1 MAGLTLKHVKK
12 VYDNQVVAVEDF
24 CIDIADKEFI
34 VLVGPSGCGKS
45 TALRMIAGLEEIT
58 EGELYIDGN
67 YMNDVE
73 PKDRDISMVF
83 QNYALFPHMTVYDNI
98 AFGLK
103 RRKVPKNEIEVKVH
117 EAAEIL
123 QISELLQRKP
133 KALSGGQRQR
143 VAIGR
148 AIVRQP
154 KVYLMDE
161 PLSNLDAK
169 LRNQMRAELKKLH
182 KRMDT
187 TFIYVTHDQT
197 EAMTLG
203 DRIVVM
209 KKGHIQQIGSPH
221 QVFDHPRNLFVAS
234 FIGTPQMNF
243 IDVTLEL
250 ENGVPCAHVF
260 DACIPLELPM
270 DIRLEPGER
279 RSAVL
284 GIRPE
289 YIELDDEHGIPVLV
303 TMQELM
309 GSTVQLHL
317 ELGETELIAVV
328 PASYADTLP
337 TVSADGILPH
347 VRILLPSHRIQMF
360 DPESKLNYEV
370 IYGENHEQTVELPE
384 ESEQLDE

>member
-1 MAGLTLKHVKK
+1 MAGLTLKHIKK
-12 VYDNQVVAVEDF
+12 IYDNQVVAVEDF
-24 CIDIADKEFI
+24 TMDIADKEFI

-58 EGELYIDGN
+58 AGELYIDGKF
-67 YMNDVE
+67 MNDVE

-103 RRKVPKNEIEVKVH
+103 RRKVPKNEIDRKVH
-117 EAAEIL
+117 EVAEIL

-169 LRNQMRAELKKLH
+169 LRGQMRSELKKLH
-182 KRMDT
+182 QKMDT

-203 DRIVVM
+203 NRIVVM
-209 KKGHIQQIGSPH
+209 KKGHIQQIGTPH
-221 QVFDHPRNLFVAS
+221 EVFDHPRNLFVAS
-234 FIGTPQMNF
+234 FIGSPQMNF
-243 IDVTLEL
+243 IDVELLWIDGQLCARVLE
-250 ENGVPCAHVF
+250 ET
-260 DACIPLELPM
+260 IPLNLPY
-270 DIRLEPGER
+270 DIRLQPGETR
-279 RSAVL
+279 QAVL

-289 YIELDDEHGIPVLV
+289 YIEIGDDKDVPVLV
-303 TMQELM
+303 NMQELM

-317 ELGETELIAVV
+317 TLGETDIVAMVPVSFAESLPEPSSSGVMPYVRISL
-328 PASYADTLP
+328 PASK
-337 TVSADGILPH
+337 
-347 VRILLPSHRIQMF
+347 IQLF

-370 IYGENHEQTVELPE
+370 LYGEDAAESAADEPE
-384 ESEQLDE
+384 ES

>member
-1 MAGLTLKHVKK
+1 MAGLTLKHIKK
-12 VYDNQVVAVEDF
+12 IYDNQVVAVEDF
-24 CIDIADKEFI
+24 CMDIADKEFI
-34 VLVGPSGCGKS
+34 VLVGPAGCGKS
-45 TALRMIAGLEEIT
+45 TVLRMIAGLEEIT
-58 EGELYIDGN
+58 EGELYIDGQ

-103 RRKVPKNEIEVKVH
+103 RRKVPKNEIDKKVR

-169 LRNQMRAELKKLH
+169 LRNQMRSELKKLH
-182 KRMDT
+182 KQMNT

-209 KKGHIQQIGSPH
+209 KKGHIQQIGTPH
-221 QVFDHPRNLFVAS
+221 EVFDHPRNLFVAS

-243 IDVTLEL
+243 IDVMLVL
-250 ENGVPCAHVF
+250 ENGMPTARIGAWH
-260 DACIPLELPM
+260 IPLELPM
-270 DIRLEPGER
+270 DIRLTEGEER
-279 RSAVL
+279 PAVL

-289 YIELDDEHGIPVLV
+289 YVEIDEPDGIPAPV

-317 ELGETELIAVV
+317 ALGGAELIAMV
-328 PASYADTLP
+328 PVAFADTLP
-337 TVSADGILPH
+337 HQEEFDEPVSVRVTLPGNH
-347 VRILLPSHRIQMF
+347 IQLF

-370 IYGENHEQTVELPE
+370 IYGDEPDTLPNVID
-384 ESEQLDE
+384 DE

>member
-1 MAGLTLKHVKK
+1 MAGLSLKHIKK
-12 VYDNQVVAVEDF
+12 VYDNQVLAVADF
-24 CIDIADKEFI
+24 SIDIEDKEFI

-58 EGELYIDGN
+58 EGELYIDGQ

-103 RRKVPKNEIEVKVH
+103 RRKVPKNEIDQKVQEV
-117 EAAEIL
+117 ADIL
-123 QISELLQRKP
+123 QISELLKRKP

-148 AIVRQP
+148 AIVRNP

-182 KRMDT
+182 KRMNT

-209 KKGHIQQIGSPH
+209 KRGYIQQIGTPH
-221 QVFDHPRNLFVAS
+221 EVFDHPRNLFVAS

-243 IDVTLEL
+243 IDVVLEL
-250 ENGVPCAHVF
+250 RDGRPCAKVL
-260 DACIPLELPM
+260 DVVIPLELPM
-270 DIRLEPGER
+270 DIQLTPGEQR
-279 RSAVL
+279 NAVL

-289 YIELDDEHGIPVLV
+289 YVELGEGGISARIV
-303 TMQELM
+303 MQELL

-317 ELGETELIAVV
+317 ELGDAELIAVV
-328 PASYADTLP
+328 PVSYADALP
-337 TVSADGILPH
+337 REGTVNLRLPADK
-347 VRILLPSHRIQMF
+347 IQLF
-360 DPESKLNYEV
+360 DPDSKLNYEV
-370 IYGENHEQTVELPE
+370 IYGEEEDLLGQVQEPE
-384 ESEQLDE
+384 DLSEM

>member
-1 MAGLTLKHVKK
+1 MAGLTLKHIKK
-12 VYDNQVVAVEDF
+12 IYDNQVVAVEDF
-24 CIDIADKEFI
+24 TMDIADKEFI

-58 EGELYIDGN
+58 AGELYIDGKF
-67 YMNDVE
+67 MNDVE

-103 RRKVPKNEIEVKVH
+103 RRKVPKNEIDRKVH
-117 EAAEIL
+117 EVAEVL

-169 LRNQMRAELKKLH
+169 LRGQMRSELKKLH
-182 KRMDT
+182 QKMDT

-203 DRIVVM
+203 NRIVVM
-209 KKGHIQQIGSPH
+209 KKGHIQQIGTPH
-221 QVFDHPRNLFVAS
+221 EVFDPRNLFVAS
-234 FIGTPQMNF
+234 FIGSPQMNF
-243 IDVTLEL
+243 IDVELLWIDGQLCARVLE
-250 ENGVPCAHVF
+250 ET
-260 DACIPLELPM
+260 IPLNLPY
-270 DIRLEPGER
+270 DIRLQPGETR
-279 RSAVL
+279 QAVL

-289 YIELDDEHGIPVLV
+289 YIEIGDDKDVPVLV
-303 TMQELM
+303 SMQELM

-317 ELGETELIAVV
+317 TLGETDIVAMVPVSFAESLPEPSSSGVMPYVRISL
-328 PASYADTLP
+328 PASK
-337 TVSADGILPH
+337 
-347 VRILLPSHRIQMF
+347 IQLF

-370 IYGENHEQTVELPE
+370 LYGEDAGESAANEPE
-384 ESEQLDE
+384 ES

>member
-1 MAGLTLKHVKK
+1 M
-12 VYDNQVVAVEDF
+12 
-24 CIDIADKEFI
+24 DIADKEFI

-45 TALRMIAGLEEIT
+45 TVLRMIAGLEEIT
-58 EGELYIDGN
+58 EGELYIDGQ

-103 RRKVPKNEIEVKVH
+103 RRKVPKNEIDKKVR

-169 LRNQMRAELKKLH
+169 LRNQMRSELKKLH
-182 KRMDT
+182 KQMNT

-209 KKGHIQQIGSPH
+209 KKGHIQQIGTPH
-221 QVFDHPRNLFVAS
+221 EVFDHPRNLFVAS

-243 IDVTLEL
+243 IDVMLVL
-250 ENGVPCAHVF
+250 ENGMPTARIGAWH
-260 DACIPLELPM
+260 IPLELPM
-270 DIRLEPGER
+270 DIRLTEGEER
-279 RSAVL
+279 PAVL

-289 YIELDDEHGIPVLV
+289 YVEIDEPDGIPAPV

-317 ELGETELIAVV
+317 ALGGAELIAMV
-328 PASYADTLP
+328 PVAFADTLP
-337 TVSADGILPH
+337 DQEEFDEPVSVRVTLPGNH
-347 VRILLPSHRIQMF
+347 IQLF

-370 IYGENHEQTVELPE
+370 IYGEEPDTLPNVID
-384 ESEQLDE
+384 DE

>member
-1 MAGLTLKHVKK
+1 MAGLTLKNVKK
-12 VYDNQVVAVEDF
+12 VYDNQVLAVADF
-24 CIDIADKEFI
+24 SIDIADKEFI

-58 EGELYIDGN
+58 GGELYIDGEL
-67 YMNDVE
+67 MNNVE

-103 RRKVPKNEIEVKVH
+103 RRKVPKNEIDVKVQ
-117 EAAEIL
+117 EVAEIL

-148 AIVRQP
+148 AIVRNP

-182 KRMDT
+182 KRMNT

-209 KKGHIQQIGSPH
+209 KKGYIQQIGTPH
-221 QVFDHPRNLFVAS
+221 QVFDHPRNLFVAG

-243 IDVTLEL
+243 IDVVLEQR
-250 ENGVPCAHVF
+250 NGAVWANVMG
-260 DACIPLELPM
+260 AEMPLELPM
-270 DIRLEPGER
+270 DIRLSPGER
-279 RSAVL
+279 RKAVL

-289 YIELDDEHGIPVLV
+289 YVETDVSSGLTTRII
-303 TMQELM
+303 MQELM

-328 PASYADTLP
+328 PAAYAESLP
-337 TVSADGILPH
+337 ASGKLNVAFPADK
-347 VRILLPSHRIQMF
+347 IQLF
-360 DPESKLNYEV
+360 DPKSKLNYEV
-370 IYGENHEQTVELPE
+370 LYSAEGDPLAHLQEPV
-384 ESEQLDE
+384 DEDEA

>member
-1 MAGLTLKHVKK
+1 MAGLTLKHIKK
-12 VYDNQVVAVEDF
+12 IYDNQVVAVEDF
-24 CIDIADKEFI
+24 CMDIADKEFI

-45 TALRMIAGLEEIT
+45 TVLRMIAGLEEIT
-58 EGELYIDGN
+58 EGELYIDGQ

-73 PKDRDISMVF
+73 PKARDISMVF

-103 RRKVPKNEIEVKVH
+103 RRKVPKNEIDKKVR

-169 LRNQMRAELKKLH
+169 LRNQMRSELKKLH
-182 KRMDT
+182 KQMNT

-209 KKGHIQQIGSPH
+209 KKGHIQQIGTPH
-221 QVFDHPRNLFVAS
+221 EVFDHPRNLFVAS

-243 IDVTLEL
+243 IDVMLVL
-250 ENGVPCAHVF
+250 ENGMPTARIGAWH
-260 DACIPLELPM
+260 IPLELPM
-270 DIRLEPGER
+270 DIRLTEGEER
-279 RSAVL
+279 PAVL

-289 YIELDDEHGIPVLV
+289 YVEIDEPDGIPAPV

-317 ELGETELIAVV
+317 ALGGAELIAMV
-328 PASYADTLP
+328 PVAFADTLP
-337 TVSADGILPH
+337 DQEEFDEPVSVRVTLPGNH
-347 VRILLPSHRIQMF
+347 IQLF

-370 IYGENHEQTVELPE
+370 IYGEEPDTLPNVID
-384 ESEQLDE
+384 DE

>member
-12 VYDNQVVAVEDF
+12 IYDNQVVAVEDF
-24 CIDIADKEFI
+24 SMEIADKEFI

-58 EGELYIDGN
+58 EGELYIDGEL
-67 YMNDVE
+67 MNDVE

-103 RRKVPKNEIEVKVH
+103 RRKVPKNEIDKKVH

-148 AIVRQP
+148 AIVRHP
-154 KVYLMDE
+154 KVSLMDE

-182 KRMDT
+182 KQMDT

-209 KKGHIQQIGSPH
+209 KKGHIQQIGTPH
-221 QVFDHPRNLFVAS
+221 VVFDHPRNMFVAS

-243 IDVTLEL
+243 IDVVLEL
-250 ENGVPCAHVF
+250 DGEKPCARMM
-260 DACIPLELPM
+260 DARISLDLPM
-270 DIRLEPGER
+270 DIQLQPGEQR
-279 RSAVL
+279 KAVL

-289 YIELDDEHGIPVLV
+289 YIEISDDHGVPALV

-317 ELGETELIAVV
+317 ELGGTEMIAVV

-337 TVSADGILPH
+337 NPVESGVLPH
-347 VRILLPSHRIQMF
+347 VRVYLPSHRIQLF
-360 DPESKLNYEV
+360 DPDSKMNYEV
-370 IYGENHEQTVELPE
+370 LYGEESNTKEPEQEL
-384 ESEQLDE
+384 